1 VGIICPFFLGYQK
14 GAVNIIV
21 CLKQILDPEIPV
33 RDFRVDGEKKEAVR
47 GSANL
52 VTNIFCENA
61 LETALQ
67 LREKLGEKSGCAI
80 TALTFGPE
88 AAEDTLRKALAMK
101 ADAATLVVNDGSS
114 HPDPLAV
121 AQTLAAAI
129 RKIGAFDLVMLGRES
144 GDWGVAQ
151 TGGLLAEELGIPC
164 VSFVDHI
171 EASDDGPDA
180 GLIVKRQTD
189 NGWEKLIAKLPLIVT
204 ITNNEF
210 NVPRIPKTRDIMM
223 SARQPIT
230 KWTLEEIGVDAAE
243 IRAGGNYY
251 EVVDLAIPV
260 KEVNCEFVSGDTL
273 EQKVEKFA
281 ARVIEITRAL

>member
-1 VGIICPFFLGYQK
+1 LDAKSIV
-14 GAVNIIV
+14 VNIIV
-21 CLKQILDPEIPV
+21 CLKQILDPEIPA
-33 RDFRVDGEKKEAVR
+33 RDFRVDGEKKEAAR

-67 LREKLGEKSGCAI
+67 LREKSGGRI
-80 TALTFGPE
+80 TALTFGAE

-101 ADAATLVVNDGSS
+101 ADAAALVVNDGHP

-129 RKIGAFDLVMLGRES
+129 RKVGAFDLVMLGRES

-151 TGGLLAEELGIPC
+151 TGGLLAEELGAPC

-171 EASDDGPDA
+171 EAGAD
-180 GLIVKRQTD
+180 GLIVKRQTE
-189 NGWEKLIAKLPLIVT
+189 NGWEKLTAKPPLVVT
-204 ITNNEF
+204 VTNNEF

-230 KWTLEEIGVDAAE
+230 KWTLDEIGVNAADV
-243 IRAGGNYY
+243 RAGGSYY
-251 EVVDLAIPV
+251 EIVDLTVPV
-260 KEVNCEFVSGDTL
+260 KEVTCEFVSGDTL
-273 EQKVEKFA
+273 EQKVERFA
-281 ARVIEITRAL
+281 ERVVEITRSL

>member
-1 VGIICPFFLGYQK
+1 M
-14 GAVNIIV
+14 NIIV
-21 CLKQILDPEIPV
+21 CLKQVLDPEIPA

-67 LREKLGEKSGCAI
+67 LREKLGEQSGGRI
-80 TALTFGPE
+80 TALTFGAE
-88 AAEDTLRKALAMK
+88 AAEDALRKALAMK
-101 ADAATLVVNDGSS
+101 ADAAALVVNDGHP

-144 GDWGVAQ
+144 ADWGVAQ
-151 TGGLLAEELGIPC
+151 TGGLLAEELGAPC

-171 EASDDGPDA
+171 EASGDG
-180 GLIVKRQTD
+180 GLVVKRQTE
-189 NGWEKLIAKLPLIVT
+189 NGWEKITAKPPLVVT

-230 KWTLEEIGVDAAE
+230 KWTLEDIGVNAAE
-243 IRAGGNYY
+243 VRAGGSYY
-251 EVVDLAIPV
+251 EVVDLAVPL
-260 KEVNCEFVSGDTL
+260 KEVTCEFVSGETL

-281 ARVIEITRAL
+281 ERVVEITRAL